1 MSDCNY
7 ISLIYEQECIGDSLV
22 KINNNFN
29 NINSAVCDLEAN
41 QSTLSASV
49 TAFITTYLGS
59 SSANWNN
66 TYNAVSQLS
75 SSWTQ
80 TVSTVST
87 ILTSYVP
94 LVGNSTIV
102 GDLNVQNRLLSG
114 TVDLFDIFSTT
125 DADAQTLSYE
135 SSSYN
140 LSISNGNTVNLSSV
154 NSTVLPTVTNYLST
168 SNVLVSS
175 ISFSA
180 SATPPALSS
189 EPVAWT
195 DVYINN
201 VQYKLPLY
209 Q

>member
-7 ISLIYEQECIGDSLV
+7 TSIIYEQECIGDSLV

-29 NINSAVCDLEAN
+29 NINSAVCNLEAN
-41 QSTLSASV
+41 QSTLSAGV
-49 TAFITTYLGS
+49 TAFITATITGS
-59 SSANWNN
+59 SSNWNN
-66 TYNAVSQLS
+66 TYNTVSQLS

-94 LVGNSTIV
+94 LVGNSTIY

-114 TVDLFDIFSTT
+114 TVDLLNIFSTPG
-125 DADAQTLSYE
+125 
-135 SSSYN
+135 
-140 LSISNGNTVNLSSV
+140 SINP
-154 NSTVLPTVTNYLST
+154 LPTVTNYLST

-180 SATPPALSS
+180 SATPPSVSS
-189 EPVAWT
+189 VPVAWANI
-195 DVYINN
+195 YINSIR
-201 VQYKLPLY
+201 YKLPLY
-209 Q
+209 L

>member
-7 ISLIYEQECIGDSLV
+7 TSIIYEQECIGDSLV

-29 NINSAVCDLEAN
+29 NINNAVCELEVN

-59 SSANWNN
+59 SSTNWNN
-66 TYNAVSQLS
+66 TYNTVSQLS

-94 LVGNSTIV
+94 LVGNSTIY

-125 DADAQTLSYE
+125 DVDAQTLSYE
-135 SSSYN
+135 PSSYN

-154 NSTVLPTVTNYLST
+154 NSTILPTVTNYLST

-180 SATPPALSS
+180 LATPPALSS
-189 EPVAWT
+189 VPVAWA
-195 DVYINN
+195 DVFINN